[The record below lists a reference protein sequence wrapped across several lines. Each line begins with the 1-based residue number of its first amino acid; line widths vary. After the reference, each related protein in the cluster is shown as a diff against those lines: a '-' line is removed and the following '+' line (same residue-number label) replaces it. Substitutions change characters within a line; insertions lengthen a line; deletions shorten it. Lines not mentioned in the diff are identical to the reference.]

1 MKNVLLLFKPLLVFS
16 TSLIRRDGFMLYLFS
31 FLYYFYI
38 KSCNEKWISLS
49 LSLTFTPPI
58 YLSCVFLPQPSQIA
72 RTKIAVTNPPN
83 SSSSKNEFVH
93 SPFLRTQDKG
103 KANAIHISY
112 DSDSKATMN
121 LTPLMIS
128 A

>member
-1 MKNVLLLFKPLLVFS
+1 
-16 TSLIRRDGFMLYLFS
+16 MLYLFS

-93 SPFLRTQDKG
+93 SPFLRTQDKV
-103 KANAIHISY
+103 
-112 DSDSKATMN
+112 
-121 LTPLMIS
+121 
-128 A
+128 